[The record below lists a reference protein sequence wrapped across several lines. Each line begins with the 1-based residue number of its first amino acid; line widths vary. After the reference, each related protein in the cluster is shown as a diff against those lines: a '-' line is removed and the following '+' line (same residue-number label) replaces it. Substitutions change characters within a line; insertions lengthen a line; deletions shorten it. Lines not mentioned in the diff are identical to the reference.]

1 MKKKIAVLL
10 ACVAAV
16 TVLAVPVFAAE
27 TDNGAPDVYCIQPFM
42 DLPPLECPVPWPPE
56 SR

>member
-1 MKKKIAVLL
+1 MRKKIAVLL

-27 TDNGAPDVYCIQPFM
+27 TYNSAPEAYCIQPLM
-42 DLPPLECPVPWPPE
+42 DLPPMHDWPPWPE
-56 SR
+56 D